1 VRDGVWR
8 AVFGD
13 FKAVSEMF
21 MDCVMCGLC
30 TPVCIAD
37 IAPNLV
43 ALYASRAQGAHFT
56 EKPEQLAHRIKE
68 IADGQYDM
76 EWERLLAMTEQQLED
91 LCAGIK

>member
-1 VRDGVWR
+1 MQLMLDTKQQEILAWVLIDTL
-8 AVFGD
+8 
-13 FKAVSEMF
+13 SSL
-21 MDCVMCGLC
+21 GLC
-30 TPVCIAD
+30 TPACIAD

-68 IADGQYDM
+68 IADGQYDT

-91 LCAGIK
+91 VCAGIK